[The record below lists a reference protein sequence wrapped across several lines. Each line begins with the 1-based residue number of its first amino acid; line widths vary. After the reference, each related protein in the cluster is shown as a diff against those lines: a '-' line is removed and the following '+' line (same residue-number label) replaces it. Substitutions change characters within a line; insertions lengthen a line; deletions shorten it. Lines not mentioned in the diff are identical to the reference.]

1 MIATELP
8 GWVREL
14 PGVRLD
20 EPVARHSQFGI
31 GGPADAWV
39 RVPDATALAS
49 LLERAAGANVPIT
62 VLGAGSN
69 TLVLDGGIRGIAIEL
84 GDRHLRVIDA
94 ESSVGTRSVATPS
107 VGTRSVAT
115 PSVATHSVA
124 THSVATPSVVTPSGG
139 TRATPG
145 VSPATSVVV
154 ELGGG
159 AMLPR
164 IALDLARQ
172 GLAGLEFG
180 IGVPGTCGASVRGNA
195 GAFGREIT
203 DVLIDCDVLTP
214 QGAPRTVTHDE
225 CDFAYRRS
233 AFTDGDL
240 RAHIVTAARF
250 TVHPDKAAEVRARV
264 DDITARRKASQP
276 WGQRSLGSVFKN
288 PPGDHA
294 GRLVEAC
301 GLKGTREGG
310 AEISR
315 KHANF
320 IVNTHSATAADVLAL
335 VRRAHDTVLEHL
347 GVDLETEIVTVGEPV
362 P

>member
-8 GWVREL
+8 AWVREL

-39 RVPDATALAS
+39 RVADATALAS
-49 LLERAAGANVPIT
+49 LLERAAGTNVPVT

-69 TLVLDGGIRGIAIEL
+69 TLVLDGGIRGIAVEL
-84 GDRHLRVIDA
+84 GDRHLRVVDA
-94 ESSVGTRSVATPS
+94 ESSAA
-107 VGTRSVAT
+107 TRSVAT
-115 PSVATHSVA
+115 PSVATR
-124 THSVATPSVVTPSGG
+124 SVATPSVATRFGG
-139 TRATPG
+139 TRAPAPAL
-145 VSPATSVVV
+145 SPAASVVV

-164 IALDLARQ
+164 IALDLARH

-214 QGAPRTVTHDE
+214 QGAPRTVTRDE
-225 CDFAYRRS
+225 CDFSYRRS

-250 TVHPDKAAEVRARV
+250 TVHPDEAAEVRARV

-335 VRRAHDTVLEHL
+335 VRRAHDTVLQQF
-347 GVDLETEIVTVGEPV
+347 GVDLETEIVTLGEPV